1 MKNEQVLVVKSD
13 SGISSQADLKGKKL
27 ALQTGSSAEEALD
40 SNAEFKASL
49 GEVNT
54 MSDNMTCFMDLTQGG
69 VDAVLVDS
77 IVAGWYITTGN
88 L

>member
-1 MKNEQVLVVKSD
+1 
-13 SGISSQADLKGKKL
+13 
-27 ALQTGSSAEEALD
+27 
-40 SNAEFKASL
+40 
-49 GEVNT
+49 
-54 MSDNMTCFMDLTQGG
+54 MTCFMDLTQGG